1 MEKTDKPEIQIDIS
15 RLSIIDKE
23 NTHPDKIINKD
34 GQYFLEILKAEVE
47 RFTAL
52 CEQAEKDITENS
64 LSDEGEACYFYLC
77 FVLAFNQEHF
87 HNVSIAQFKYGG
99 RFYPV
104 FVCS

>member
-1 MEKTDKPEIQIDIS
+1 MEKADKPEIQIDIS

-34 GQYFLEILKAEVE
+34 GQYFLEILKAEVA

-64 LSDEGEACYFYLC
+64 LSDEGERRC
-77 FVLAFNQEHF
+77 
-87 HNVSIAQFKYGG
+87 
-99 RFYPV
+99 
-104 FVCS
+104 